1 MESYHDNTEV
11 YNKLYSSMIKLVP
24 QKACKVSEFPE
35 KLNSALKEYERVL
48 RAFEES
54 SNNKE
59 GKIELEVVEEIIKSI
74 TSATEAIYEGKPAL
88 AFSYIKDTAWRF
100 EKLVYDIP
108 ENTSFYRMRSIEG
121 VERASLACKD
131 MFHIPFDKRGIV
143 STQRYS
149 IPGYPCLYLGEAVFG
164 CWKELGQPNLDSC
177 MVSRLINKKIL
188 KVWDLRVPE
197 KTKWKDRDVLSSNI
211 RLFPLVVACMFKV
224 KDSKAVFK
232 HEYIIPQLLLQIILE
247 NNTIDGIMYTSVHK
261 NNDFKF
267 PDFVDTNY
275 VFPIKE
281 QGPDFTHCP
290 QLCDIFR
297 ITKPT
302 SEEYEKIKRGTVFGE
317 DNIKIEIP
325 EGLTKAEQQRY
336 YNYEMSLFGCLE
348 RNLKNIYFF
357 GLHKIN
363 PMRKKG

>member
-1 MESYHDNTEV
+1 
-11 YNKLYSSMIKLVP
+11 MIKLVP
-24 QKACKVSEFPE
+24 QKACKVSVFLE
-35 KLNSALKEYERVL
+35 KLNLALEEYVLVLKEFV
-48 RAFEES
+48 ES

-59 GKIELEVVEEIIKSI
+59 VEIELESVEKIIQSVNK
-74 TSATEAIYEGKPAL
+74 AVFAIYEGKPAL
-88 AFSYIKDTAWRF
+88 AFSSIKESAWRF
-100 EKLVYDIP
+100 DKLVYNIP
-108 ENTSFYRMRSIEG
+108 ENFSFYRMRSIE
-121 VERASLACKD
+121 VAERASLTYKD

-149 IPGYPCLYLGEAVFG
+149 IPGYSCLYLGKSVFG

-177 MVSRLINKKIL
+177 MVSRLTNKKIL
-188 KVWDLRVPE
+188 KVWDLRIPD
-197 KTKWKDRDVLSSNI
+197 KTKWNDNNTFRSNI
-211 RLFPLVVACMFKV
+211 LLFPLVIACSFKV
-224 KDSKAVFK
+224 KNQNAVFK
-232 HEYIIPQLLLQIILE
+232 HEYIIPQLLLQFILE
-247 NNTIDGIMYTSVHK
+247 NDSIDGIMYTSVHRNK
-261 NNDFKF
+261 DFKF

-281 QGPDFTHCP
+281 QGPDYTHCP

-325 EGLTKAEQQRY
+325 EGLTNVEQQRC
-336 YNYEMSLFGCLE
+336 YNYEMSLFGSLE
-348 RNLKNIYFF
+348 RNLKNIDFF

-363 PMRKKG
+363 PRRKKV